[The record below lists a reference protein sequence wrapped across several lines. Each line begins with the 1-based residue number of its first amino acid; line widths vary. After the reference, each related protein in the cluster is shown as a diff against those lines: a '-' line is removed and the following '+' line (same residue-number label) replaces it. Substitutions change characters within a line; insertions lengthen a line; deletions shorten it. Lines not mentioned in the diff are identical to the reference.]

1 MCHHDLLSFDL
12 SASPL
17 IVQILT
23 MDKHERASSS
33 TRTRGYPFIQDH
45 DGADSASCIMPVF
58 ALYVGGMKSAGLFLI
73 ILGAGVVLIGSALFF
88 GFNLSWLGKL
98 PGDIR
103 IIRVGYSFYFPIT
116 TCIVLSVVISLIL
129 YLIKIFR

>member
-1 MCHHDLLSFDL
+1 
-12 SASPL
+12 
-17 IVQILT
+17 
-23 MDKHERASSS
+23 MDKYDRASSS
-33 TRTRGYPFIQDH
+33 RRTRAYPLIEDQDV
-45 DGADSASCIMPVF
+45 ALYVSCIIPVF

-73 ILGAGVVLIGSALFF
+73 ILGAGIVLIGSALFF

-103 IIRVGYSFYFPIT
+103 IIREGYSFYFPIT

-129 YLIKIFR
+129 YLMKMLR